1 MQVRPGPGSMK
12 LVFCLTSIAVDYVSE
27 ANQAR
32 LRDCFVAKLQAMT
45 GKKRLAMTLPFRHC
59 EAHSAEAISEE
70 GGIAEKR
77 GGEAPL

>member
-1 MQVRPGPGSMK
+1 MQVRPGPGAMK
-12 LVFCLTSIAVDYVSE
+12 LVFCLTSIAVDYVSK

-32 LRDCFVAKLQAMT
+32 LRDCFGRSPSRICDLGDLAMT

-70 GGIAEKR
+70 GE
-77 GGEAPL
+77 L